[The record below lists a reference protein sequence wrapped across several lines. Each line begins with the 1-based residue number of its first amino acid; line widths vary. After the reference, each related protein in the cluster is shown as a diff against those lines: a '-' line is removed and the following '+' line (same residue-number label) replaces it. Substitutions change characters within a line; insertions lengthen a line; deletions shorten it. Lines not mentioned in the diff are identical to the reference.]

1 MMRNRGL
8 FLACMALVL
17 IGCSSWLVDPVA
29 PPYAASLR
37 VTYTGSGY
45 QQFQCVVDKRGYYW
59 RFVAPEVEILDAS
72 GRLFARQ
79 GADFT
84 FRAADGSFLKATISA
99 ADTSGSNSRMK
110 DVLFEVTA
118 RGNPIGVLSR
128 FRYVK
133 RTAAVGGIPPSPCR
147 RNSLGTFLKVP
158 FHATYAFYH

>member
-1 MMRNRGL
+1 MHGTCVKRVL
-8 FLACMALVL
+8 FVACR
-17 IGCSSWLVDPVA
+17 SSRPSRRSLTA
-29 PPYAASLR
+29 RHLHGLR
-37 VTYTGSGY
+37 VPTISVRCRQT
-45 QQFQCVVDKRGYYW
+45 W
-59 RFVAPEVEILDAS
+59 LLLALPEVEILDAS